1 MNASNRSFLRFAA
14 LAAALLCTGI
24 APPARAAAVPSA
36 AQYYRDALAIMER
49 QPIPPYLT
57 FQTKISLHGHPPTLD
72 DYRLRT
78 ADGRESS
85 RELPRGKWVTG
96 QGGGL
101 DPTWLGVSKIVR
113 YGLDM
118 AQAQGTAQGSAPKS
132 SAKVPP
138 GLKTI
143 AIVTAVAPHDYL
155 ITDRGAAI
163 CPNGAPG
170 HALHFEAIRNKQ
182 RRLLTHV
189 VIETATG
196 RFCEMRFSVAD
207 SLVAVGVSGY
217 LALHFGESADYWLVH
232 DARFVIGFRSFGLQ
246 VSQLTAWIA
255 FQNVAAPTTL
265 PAADFAPSPSP
276 SPARG
281 NR

>member
-1 MNASNRSFLRFAA
+1 MNAPTGFFIRALA
-14 LAAALLCTGI
+14 LAAATICTGI
-24 APPARAAAVPSA
+24 ASPAGAATPPSA

-49 QPIPPYLT
+49 QPTPPFLT
-57 FQTKISLHGHPPTLD
+57 FQTMITLHGHPPTWD
-72 DYRLRT
+72 IYRLRT
-78 ADGRESS
+78 SDGSESS
-85 RELPRGKWVTG
+85 RELPHGKWETETS
-96 QGGGL
+96 GGI

-113 YGLDM
+113 YGLDI
-118 AQAQGTAQGSAPKS
+118 AQAQNASNAPPKNA
-132 SAKVPP
+132 AKMPP

-143 AIVTAVAPHDYL
+143 AIVTAVAPHDYR

-189 VIETATG
+189 VIESATG
-196 RFCEMRFSVAD
+196 RFCEMRFSFAG

-217 LALHFGESADYWLVH
+217 LALHFGESADYWLVR

-246 VSQLTAWIA
+246 VSQLTVGLA
-255 FQNVAAPTTL
+255 FQHVAAPATL
-265 PAADFAPSPSP
+265 PTVDFAPIPSP
-276 SPARG
+276 APARG